1 MNEIVG
7 SMSAA
12 SLALRLLSKSN
23 GFSLGAALEPIGC
36 QMGTER
42 LERRLAAVLAADV
55 AG

>member
-7 SMSAA
+7 SMSA

-23 GFSLGAALEPIGC
+23 GFGLDAALEPLGC
-36 QMGTER
+36 RMGTER
-42 LERRLAAVLAADV
+42 LERRRAAVLAADV